1 MSIQR
6 ILARGKSNKQK
17 HEDEDFKKEDI
28 TIRLSRSIATPIVNL
43 IYPFNAITPNRVTWL
58 GFIINLIGAG
68 ILIIAE
74 TNFVLLFLVG
84 LFYWLSALLDC
95 VDGQLARMRGI
106 SSKLGSWID
115 NVLEDGKGF
124 PFFIAL
130 GIHIQ
135 DANGLFTLQLGST
148 SIITLH
154 VWFTIF
160 VMYAGLSWL
169 SMMSLR
175 AIKLL
180 DEPGV
185 VSHGHVY
192 IVWAVLILNILDW
205 FLVLYT
211 ITIFLTIVYTFI
223 EKTFFYSP
231 PSKKESSESH
241 TE

>member
-6 ILARGKSNKQK
+6 ILARGKANIDK
-17 HEDEDFKKEDI
+17 HEDEHYKKEDF
-28 TIRLSRSIATPIVNL
+28 TVRLSRSVATPITNFL
-43 IYPFNAITPNRVTWL
+43 YPINAITPNRITWL
-58 GFIINLIGAG
+58 GFFLAVLGAG

-74 TNFVLLFLVG
+74 NNLILLFLVG
-84 LFYWLSALLDC
+84 FCYWISAILDC

-106 SSKLGSWID
+106 ESPIGQWFDS
-115 NVLEDGKGF
+115 VLEDGKGF

-135 DANGLFTLQLGST
+135 DINGFFTLQIGEI

-154 VWFTIF
+154 VWFTVF
-160 VMYAGLSWL
+160 VMYGGLSWL

-192 IVWAVLILNILDW
+192 IIWIVLILNILDW
-205 FLVLYT
+205 FLVIYT
-211 ITIFLTIVYTFI
+211 VTIFLTIVYSYI
-223 EKTFFYSP
+223 EKTFFYTP
-231 PSKKESSESH
+231 ASKK
-241 TE
+241 